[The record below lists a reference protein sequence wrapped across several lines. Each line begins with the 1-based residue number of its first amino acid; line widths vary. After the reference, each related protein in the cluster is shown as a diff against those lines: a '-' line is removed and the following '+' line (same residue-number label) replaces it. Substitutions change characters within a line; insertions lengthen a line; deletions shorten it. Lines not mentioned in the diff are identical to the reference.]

1 MSYIRLSTRPFLSVI
16 EKKWIAFQLMSAV
29 EQAREN
35 LFYVL
40 TLIVFRESSTN
51 LKTKYRWYLFDVHN
65 HQISEVPGTFQKT
78 ILDRSS

>member
-51 LKTKYRWYLFDVHN
+51 LKTKYRTG
-65 HQISEVPGTFQKT
+65 GTFLMYITTKSVKYRVPFKK
-78 ILDRSS
+78 LY

>member
-29 EQAREN
+29 EQEREN

-40 TLIVFRESSTN
+40 TLIVFRESATN
-51 LKTKYRWYLFDVHN
+51 LETKYRYLVFLMYITTKSVKYLSKN
-65 HQISEVPGTFQKT
+65 YI
-78 ILDRSS
+78 R